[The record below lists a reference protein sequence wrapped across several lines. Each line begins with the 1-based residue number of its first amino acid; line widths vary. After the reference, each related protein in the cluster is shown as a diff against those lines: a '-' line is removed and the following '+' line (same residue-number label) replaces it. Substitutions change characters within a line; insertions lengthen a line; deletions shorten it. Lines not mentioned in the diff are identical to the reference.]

1 MARIACFGSV
11 RFGATFCGMR
21 LPNLLSLRTVS
32 ITAASLLTAA
42 GVLAAGVVPAEA
54 HAIIELN
61 GKQAYAGQTSIYT
74 MEIQHGCMS
83 NEGQTL
89 KVMVFYGA
97 AFRNLVPRH
106 VAGWKSRVVAGHNG
120 GHTVVWTT
128 QGAAQVFNVP
138 LYLPTRVTWPHRAGV
153 YGIPV
158 KQFCKGGTSVAWTTP
173 FTPATANAPSPPLTP
188 LPQIQVK

>member
-1 MARIACFGSV
+1 MTLR
-11 RFGATFCGMR
+11 
-21 LPNLLSLRTVS
+21 NLFSLRS
-32 ITAASLLTAA
+32 ASFTAATTLATV

-54 HAIIELN
+54 HAIIELK

-83 NEGQTL
+83 NEGETL

-97 AFRNLVPRH
+97 AFRNLGPRN
-106 VAGWKSRVVAGHNG
+106 VAGWKSRVVAGRNG

-128 QGAAQVFNVP
+128 QGAAQPFNVP

-173 FTPATANAPSPPLTP
+173 FAPATANAPSPPLTP